1 MLVCTAFACTAIGT
15 RPRFGPQPGAVVD
28 TLGAGPGTVITTLA
42 SALAAEGLKVRAMS
56 VAEGYLETAWFD
68 PVTKRS
74 VGQEHGHTERV
85 FRMRAFADSI
95 PAVKTEL
102 SLETVYRRMA
112 DPSAKGREEEIIVPP
127 GHPGDSLV
135 QRVLVDLRQRFGR

>member
-1 MLVCTAFACTAIGT
+1 M
-15 RPRFGPQPGAVVD
+15 VD
-28 TLGAGPGTVITTLA
+28 TLGAGPGTVIRTLA
-42 SALAAEGLKVRAMS
+42 AQLTAEGLKVRAMS
-56 VAEGYLETAWFD
+56 AAEGYLETAWFD

-74 VGQEHGHTERV
+74 VGQEHRHSERV

-95 PAVKTEL
+95 PPVKTEL
-102 SLETVYRRMA
+102 SLETVYRRMV

-135 QRVLVDLRQRFGR
+135 QRVLADLRQRFGH